1 MAAINGKDISGL
13 NSPRAPLACRMICTS
28 SETFS
33 QNLDLRENKNNDR
46 VCKVN
51 RLLVSS
57 VGRAPVCCAEG
68 RGFEPQTGPTLRGE
82 CAAFVNSSANG

>member
-1 MAAINGKDISGL
+1 MNIQERSMIATINGKDISGL

-46 VCKVN
+46 VYKVKN
-51 RLLVSS
+51 TNGTRNTLLFYSTCN
-57 VGRAPVCCAEG
+57 ALLAMK
-68 RGFEPQTGPTLRGE
+68 
-82 CAAFVNSSANG
+82 